1 MKLSLLLITIASLN
15 ATPLTHKL
23 ALKSVEFAAP
33 ERSVPFTGFYR
44 LKKQSA
50 LFLKDL
56 GAKYINEEEAGF
68 SGFYL
73 PFSQVRQNSGK
84 TFGKWREILKEPKNT
99 KLLELFE
106 ANLAS
111 SNLSELFSFPKEVHF
126 LKNAKRKTVI
136 LFVDYNIPLTMQI
149 REILNFSLRGF
160 NVLAVDFYEY
170 NKGQT
175 FVSWDMCKKI
185 ADNAYGYCSG
195 EIVLYGK
202 SFGSAAATYLARKH
216 DPATLI
222 LDRPFTCMNEAVG
235 SFLLDSFIKSHYSY
249 PTKKLITS
257 LSRDPMIISSTESGI
272 FKDHAD
278 KLLKAYIGS
287 QKNRD
292 KDMIKAKCFI
302 STWGG
307 HYSSLLNKGRSSW
320 FSYEEAQ
327 HKLNKYLNSLDNDR
341 LSKTSDL

>member
-1 MKLSLLLITIASLN
+1 MKLSLLLITVASLY
-15 ATPLTHKL
+15 ATPLTHKI
-23 ALKSVEFAAP
+23 ALKSIEFASP

-56 GAKYINEEEAGF
+56 GVKYITEEENGF
-68 SGFYL
+68 SGLYL
-73 PFSQVRQNSGK
+73 TSSSVRQNSGK
-84 TFGKWREILKEPKNT
+84 TFGKWREVLKDPKNT

-126 LKNAKRKTVI
+126 LKDAKKKTVI

-160 NVLAVDFYEY
+160 NVLAVDFYDY
-170 NKGQT
+170 NNGET
-175 FVSWDMCKKI
+175 FVSWDKCQKI
-185 ADNAYGYCSG
+185 ADSAYNYCSG
-195 EIVLYGK
+195 EIIFYGK
-202 SFGSAAATYLARKH
+202 SFGSAAATYLAKKH
-216 DPATLI
+216 DSCPLI
-222 LDRPFTCMNEAVG
+222 LDRPFTCMNEAIG

-249 PTKKLITS
+249 PTKDLITS
-257 LSRDPMIISSTESGI
+257 LRRDPLIISSSKSGM

-278 KLLKAYIGS
+278 KLLNAYMAS
-287 QKNRD
+287 QKSRD
-292 KDMIKAKCFI
+292 RDEIKAKCFI
-302 STWGG
+302 STYGG
-307 HYSSLLNKGRSSW
+307 HYSSLLNKGESSW

-327 HKLNKYLNSLDNDR
+327 RKLNNYIFSLE
-341 LSKTSDL
+341 SDL